1 MDNLDFVKDNQIFET
16 FLIYKRVIQEIE
28 KQEIYKL
35 KNEYCEP
42 MLSKYNLYP
51 HAGGSILPS
60 QKINNLT
67 DKILWILFETNGRNT
82 LSEIAEKIGIKK
94 NEIGNII
101 KILKEKKIIK
111 YF

>member
-1 MDNLDFVKDNQIFET
+1 
-16 FLIYKRVIQEIE
+16 
-28 KQEIYKL
+28 
-35 KNEYCEP
+35 
-42 MLSKYNLYP
+42 MLSKYDLYP
-51 HAGGSILPS
+51 HTGGSILPS

-111 YF
+111 HV

>member
-67 DKILWILFETNGRNT
+67 DKILWILLKQME
-82 LSEIAEKIGIKK
+82 EILLVKLQKK
-94 NEIGNII
+94 LV
-101 KILKEKKIIK
+101 LKKMK
-111 YF
+111 

>member
-1 MDNLDFVKDNQIFET
+1 MSIVSLCYLNI
-16 FLIYKRVIQEIE
+16 I
-28 KQEIYKL
+28 
-35 KNEYCEP
+35 
-42 MLSKYNLYP
+42 YP

-67 DKILWILFETNGRNT
+67 DNFMDSFETNGRNT

-101 KILKEKKIIK
+101 KILKEKN
-111 YF
+111 Y